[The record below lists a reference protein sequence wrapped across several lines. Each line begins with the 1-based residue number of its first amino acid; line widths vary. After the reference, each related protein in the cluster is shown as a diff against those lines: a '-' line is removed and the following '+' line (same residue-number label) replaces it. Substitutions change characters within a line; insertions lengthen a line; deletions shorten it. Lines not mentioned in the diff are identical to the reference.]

1 MGSDTRIDE
10 PLEAGSFK
18 NEKEEIE
25 HKKYVIEEA
34 SKKRG
39 IDEEQIAKFRQF
51 VEADPEWHRAMNKK
65 LLRKVDLH
73 LLPLL
78 VLMYLLNFLDR
89 K

>member
-1 MGSDTRIDE
+1 MGNLEMEDKTMNNEFIEKKGEAVE
-10 PLEAGSFK
+10 PPVKGVTEEQNALYLDFK
-18 NEKEEIE
+18 NKD
-25 HKKYVIEEA
+25 A
-34 SKKRG
+34 
-39 IDEEQIAKFRQF
+39 
-51 VEADPEWHRAMNKK
+51 EWHQAQTKT